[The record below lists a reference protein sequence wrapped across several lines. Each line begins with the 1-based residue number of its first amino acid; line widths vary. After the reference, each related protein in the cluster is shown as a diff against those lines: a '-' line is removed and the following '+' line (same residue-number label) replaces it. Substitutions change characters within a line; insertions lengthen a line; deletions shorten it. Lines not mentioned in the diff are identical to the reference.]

1 MDIRRGF
8 DAMTR
13 EIIAVDV
20 LRNTDAMRAIW
31 YAHVL
36 AERGEWHP
44 IKADDATNP
53 PALKPQ

>member
-1 MDIRRGF
+1 MT
-8 DAMTR
+8 TR

-36 AERGEWHP
+36 AERGEWRP
-44 IKADDATNP
+44 IKSDATANLP
-53 PALKPQ
+53 ILKPQ

>member
-1 MDIRRGF
+1 MT
-8 DAMTR
+8 TR

-36 AERGEWHP
+36 AERGEWRPVATPQNLP
-44 IKADDATNP
+44 I
-53 PALKPQ
+53 LKPQ